1 MPFPVQRSQRI
12 ILPILTILGTA
23 IFGIT
28 LGIYAFNKSTPQ
40 TNTGEDTDLSLQGPI
55 GQYRPEFP
63 LPDITGAPRHIR
75 EWDNQVVIV
84 NFWATWCE
92 PCRREIPVFIQLQ
105 ASRSYPGLQFIGIA
119 IDDKGAVEHYIDN
132 LDTPVNYPMLV
143 GNDDAITISK
153 KYGNAIGVLPY
164 SVIIDRSGHIAY
176 TKFGEFHRDDLEKQ
190 IQSLL

>member
-55 GQYRPEFP
+55 GQYRPEFT

-75 EWDNQVVIV
+75 EWDNRVVIV

-119 IDDKGAVEHYIDN
+119 IDDKSAVEDYIDN
-132 LDTPVNYPMLV
+132 LETPVNYPMLV

-190 IQSLL
+190 IQPLL

>member
-55 GQYRPEFP
+55 GQYRPEFT

-119 IDDKGAVEHYIDN
+119 IDDKSAVEDYIDN
-132 LDTPVNYPMLV
+132 LETPVNYPMLV

-190 IQSLL
+190 IQPLL

>member
-55 GQYRPEFP
+55 GQYRPEFT

-75 EWDNQVVIV
+75 EWDNRVVIV

-119 IDDKGAVEHYIDN
+119 IDDKSAVEDYIDN

-190 IQSLL
+190 IQPLL

>member
-55 GQYRPEFP
+55 SQYRPEFT

-75 EWDNQVVIV
+75 EWDNRVVIV

-119 IDDKGAVEHYIDN
+119 IDDKSAVEDYIDN
-132 LDTPVNYPMLV
+132 LETPVNYPMLV

-190 IQSLL
+190 IQPLL